1 MLFFCFIFSL
11 FCNIFDKNDYLCSE
25 LYITMGEERLL
36 LQQLKDGSYD
46 SFKALYER
54 WVARLY
60 QFALKLTKSESMAQ
74 EIVQESFI
82 KIWEKHESIN
92 PEQSFKSFLF
102 TIAYHKSIN
111 HFRTQIRQ
119 PLMGDYLEYTSA
131 LADEHTADQ
140 HLSMELFLRRLEE
153 AKKKLTPRQREL
165 FELSKEQDLSNAE
178 IEERLGISNQAVR
191 NRIAA
196 AVKIIREEMKDYLPL
211 LLLYFQL

>member
-1 MLFFCFIFSL
+1 MITFAP
-11 FCNIFDKNDYLCSE
+11 N
-25 LYITMGEERLL
+25 YISMGEERLL

-46 SFKALYER
+46 SFKVLYER

-140 HLSMELFLRRLEE
+140 HLSMEHFLRRLEE